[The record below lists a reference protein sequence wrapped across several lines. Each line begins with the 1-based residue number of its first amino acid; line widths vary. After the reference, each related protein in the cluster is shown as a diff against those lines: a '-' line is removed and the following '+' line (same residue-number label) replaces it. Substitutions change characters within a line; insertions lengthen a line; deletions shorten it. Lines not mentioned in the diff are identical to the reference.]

1 MGTAAVALRDLS
13 GSLARLPL
21 AAVLALDDIEGK
33 YRRTVLGPL
42 WIVIG
47 QAVTVGGFV
56 VVFSSLLGMDA
67 GDYALYLAA
76 GIPVWALMSQFF
88 IDMPNTFIAARG
100 VIESFE
106 LPWLTHIWRR
116 SIGYVLLFGHHLITL
131 FGMMAVFAAMAA
143 LKVEETPSV
152 AVSLNMLLAIPAL
165 LIVLVAGTGL
175 GTLLAVIGAR
185 YRDLQPAMQVS
196 AGFLF
201 LFTPVMW
208 RPDGLRAHLT
218 WVYEYNPLYYY
229 VTLVREPLLGHAPD
243 LSIWLGA
250 SAGAA
255 ALFAIGFVA
264 FLLGRHRL
272 YHWL

>member
-1 MGTAAVALRDLS
+1 MGTAAVAIRDLR
-13 GSLARLPL
+13 GSLASLPL
-21 AAVLALDDIEGK
+21 AAALALDDILGK

-47 QAVTVGGFV
+47 QAVTVAGFV
-56 VVFSSLLGMDA
+56 VVFSGLLGMDPR
-67 GDYALYLAA
+67 GYALYLAA
-76 GIPVWALMSQFF
+76 GIPVWMLLSQFLV
-88 IDMPNTFIAARG
+88 DMPNTFIAARG

-131 FGMMAVFAAMAA
+131 FAMMAIFAAVGLPGA
-143 LKVEETPSV
+143 VPSF
-152 AVSLNMLLAIPAL
+152 NMLLAIPAL
-165 LIVLVAGTGL
+165 LVVLIAGTGA
-175 GTLLAVIGAR
+175 GTLLAVLGAR

-208 RPDGLRAHLT
+208 RHDRLGPDLA

-229 VTLVREPLLGHAPD
+229 VTLVRDPLLGRVSD
-243 LSIWLGA
+243 LSIWVGA

-255 ALFAIGFVA
+255 ALFAIGFLA

>member
-1 MGTAAVALRDLS
+1 MGTAAVAIRDLR
-13 GSLARLPL
+13 GSLASLPL
-21 AAVLALDDIEGK
+21 AATLALDDIQGK

-56 VVFSSLLGMDA
+56 VVFSGLLGMDA

-76 GIPVWALMSQFF
+76 GIPVWALISQFLV
-88 IDMPNTFIAARG
+88 DMPNTFIAARG

-131 FGMMAVFAAMAA
+131 FGMMAIFATMTA
-143 LKVEETPSV
+143 LNVAGTPG
-152 AVSLNMLLAIPAL
+152 ATLSLNMLLAIPAL
-165 LIVLVAGTGL
+165 VIVLIAGTGA

-208 RPDGLRAHLT
+208 RGDRLGPDMA

-229 VTLVREPLLGHAPD
+229 VTLVRDPLLGRVPD
-243 LSIWLGA
+243 LSIWVGA

-255 ALFAIGFVA
+255 ALFAIGFAA